1 MTEEELI
8 IANMLIHGHNP
19 DVELL
24 DLDEKLVDLA
34 VMLATNEDYEK
45 NEFEP
50 TFIRPKLVLKES
62 KVFLR
67 EKFILH
73 RIPYADEKI
82 IKMKLHGRIIRS
94 EQELLK
100 LYNGVGTLVDPLELP
115 VKFIDEPYFYGNV
128 SLMSNLSDDAE
139 FLKNMKI
146 FFKSIELSNRTS
158 EVSGVCYVHEV
169 VHTQLESLKGIVR
182 DYYNSEVLSIFME
195 LLYAY
200 EQGPKL
206 FKESLKIR
214 INLFL
219 TEFHSLYNYLCNGES
234 VAEEGLWHNV
244 VACKYIVSTVK
255 AFHMINNY
263 YLGDE
268 IERNN
273 MLWMIQKVFSGA
285 SSLEHMLK
293 ELGITYENSL
303 DKSHVLSLIG
313 VNKK

>member
-73 RIPYADEKI
+73 RISYADEKI

-94 EQELLK
+94 EHELLK

-128 SLMSNLSDDAE
+128 SLMSNLSDDPE

-200 EQGPKL
+200 EQGP
-206 FKESLKIR
+206 
-214 INLFL
+214 
-219 TEFHSLYNYLCNGES
+219 
-234 VAEEGLWHNV
+234 
-244 VACKYIVSTVK
+244 
-255 AFHMINNY
+255 
-263 YLGDE
+263 
-268 IERNN
+268 
-273 MLWMIQKVFSGA
+273 
-285 SSLEHMLK
+285 
-293 ELGITYENSL
+293 
-303 DKSHVLSLIG
+303 
-313 VNKK
+313 